1 MLPEHEQLIDNTAND
16 LEGLGVPDDTL
27 SIISRTS
34 NTVEPLEEEKE
45 ESTEKFII
53 ATTFDLSGT
62 GWKTSQ
68 NLILDNLLIGMKKT
82 LLSTSNPHSSRRK
95 TVIVYLIS
103 L

>member
-16 LEGLGVPDDTL
+16 LDGLGVPDDTL

-53 ATTFDLSGT
+53 TTNFDLSGT

-68 NLILDNLLIGMKKT
+68 NLMLDNLFIEALDQN
-82 LLSTSNPHSSRRK
+82 S
-95 TVIVYLIS
+95 
-103 L
+103 